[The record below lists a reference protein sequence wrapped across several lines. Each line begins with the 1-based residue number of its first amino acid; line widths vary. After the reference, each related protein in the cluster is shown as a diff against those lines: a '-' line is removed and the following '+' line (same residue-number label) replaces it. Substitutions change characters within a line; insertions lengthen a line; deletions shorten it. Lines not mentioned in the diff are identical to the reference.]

1 MKSPA
6 VLLIVDFFNPHGFE
20 GAFSRATV
28 RAASRVAR
36 LKARLAKVGVPA
48 VYANDNFGR
57 WESEFAALV
66 QQCESTPGD
75 VSRIAR
81 LLAPQTGDR
90 SILKPRHSAFYQ
102 TPLMFLLQTLGAQ
115 SLVLTGV
122 SADSCI
128 MFTAHDAYLR
138 HLKLWIPSD
147 CVASGAAKHTRAALA
162 HMHRVLKASTAPSTG
177 SLPAFV
183 RK

>member
-1 MKSPA
+1 MKRAA

-20 GAFSRATV
+20 GAFSRSTL

-36 LKARLAKVGVPA
+36 LKARLAKAGVPA

-57 WESEFAALV
+57 WESEFSAVV
-66 QQCESTPGD
+66 QQCENTAGD
-75 VSRIAR
+75 VGRIAR
-81 LLAPQTGDR
+81 LLAPQPGDR

-115 SLVLTGV
+115 TIVLTGV

-147 CVASGAAKHTRAALA
+147 CVASDAAAHTRAALA
-162 HMHRVLKASTAPSTG
+162 HMHRVLKASIAPSTG
-177 SLPAFV
+177 PPPAFV

>member
-1 MKSPA
+1 MKPRA
-6 VLLIVDFFNPHGFE
+6 VLVIIDFFNPRGFE

-28 RAASRVAR
+28 RAAERVSR
-36 LKARLAKVGVPA
+36 LKARLRKLGVPA

-66 QQCESTPGD
+66 RQCQDTPGD
-75 VSRIAR
+75 VSTIAQ

-90 SILKPRHSAFYQ
+90 SVLKPRHSAFYQ
-102 TPLMFLLQTLGAQ
+102 TPLMFLLQTLGATK
-115 SLVLTGV
+115 LVLTGV

-138 HLKLWIPSD
+138 HLELWIPSD
-147 CVASGAAKHTRAALA
+147 CVAAATPKYTRDALT
-162 HMHRVLKASTAPSTG
+162 HMHRVLKASTVPSTS
-177 SLPAFV
+177 SLPSLV